1 MTFNL
6 AIFLIYLQD
15 FLYYKIFKFVLLNKY
30 IVFLDFIFMQNNY
43 EFRIQI
49 FLINEVK
56 INFKYQPNIFIIQ
69 FFKNFLKFLY
79 CQTQNPLF
87 SFIKFQFINFIHYF
101 FIIILKFI
109 KLIHF
114 EFASKITLIQVFFYF
129 IAKY

>member
-69 FFKNFLKFLY
+69 FFKMLL
-79 CQTQNPLF
+79 L
-87 SFIKFQFINFIHYF
+87 
-101 FIIILKFI
+101 
-109 KLIHF
+109 
-114 EFASKITLIQVFFYF
+114 
-129 IAKY
+129 